1 MQIKKRT
8 LYIVCPIFII
18 VLIVVYI
25 GYSKYEKKKA
35 EERDRIE
42 FKATFDREV
51 EREYKSLLIEYRS
64 IVETIQDYEYS
75 YDFRF
80 KYVMKLNELLDIRQY
95 ENTSFTYST
104 VNKCIEKQRECEEA
118 DKKILKQKAYGIVYA
133 KFMGLD
139 EWIKKARFPISPFY

>member
-8 LYIVCPIFII
+8 LYILCPIFII

-64 IVETIQDYEYS
+64 IVETIQDYGYS
-75 YDFRF
+75 YELRYD
-80 KYVMKLNELLDIRQY
+80 YVNRLNELLDIRQY
-95 ENTSFTYST
+95 ENTGFSYST
-104 VNKCIEKQRECEEA
+104 VDKCIEKQRECEDA
-118 DKKILKQKAYGIVYA
+118 DKKILKQKAYRIVYA
-133 KFMGLD
+133 KYMGLD
-139 EWIKKARFPISPFY
+139 E